1 MTDQVCPICEE
12 GRLQRQHDRVAVEHM
27 GHKGVIT
34 NQYSI
39 CDTCGSEQADVI
51 DVRENKRAM
60 IAFKKQAQGLLTG
73 QQVREMRKNWGLN
86 QADAAKVFGGG
97 PVAFSKYESDDV
109 VQSEAMDRLLRLARD
124 LPDALDKLLRDAGVV
139 AKAS

>member
-1 MTDQVCPICEE
+1 MTDQLCPVCEE
-12 GRLQRQHDRVAVEHM
+12 GHLQHQHEMVAVEHI
-27 GHKGVIT
+27 GHKGVIS

-39 CDTCGSEQADVI
+39 CDTCGSEQADAA
-51 DVRENKRAM
+51 DVRANKRAM

-73 QQVREMRKNWGLN
+73 LQVREMRKNWGLN

-124 LPDALDKLLRDAGVV
+124 LPDALNKLLKDAGVV